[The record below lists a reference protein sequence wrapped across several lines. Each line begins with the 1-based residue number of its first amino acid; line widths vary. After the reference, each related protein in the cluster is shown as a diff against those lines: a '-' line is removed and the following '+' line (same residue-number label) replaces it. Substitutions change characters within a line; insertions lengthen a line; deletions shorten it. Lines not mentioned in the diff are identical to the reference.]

1 MVQVFADPG
10 AIEGT
15 FFLLLKRYLQTTGIC
30 FCDYQSF
37 EDFCQKVY
45 CCPKVSYP
53 DGFVLMEIQNF
64 QYAIHNLH
72 TLGSLRR
79 IEGIYPCRAV
89 HYELPLIF
97 IYYLIQ
103 YIHYLRLCS
112 YKQDEL
118 FYQH

>member
-89 HYELPLIF
+89 HYELPCILYMKVF
-97 IYYLIQ
+97 SWMFVRKN
-103 YIHYLRLCS
+103 IHLL
-112 YKQDEL
+112 
-118 FYQH
+118 